1 MKSIQSLFPVLAK
14 FCQSLCLAP
23 WKRRLHIKTE
33 FCNQLGNDTEEAFLA
48 VGRNSLQNMGQCC
61 YEVKV
66 GRDLIKISSA
76 KAATMK
82 ALEEY
87 QKRQRQLHE
96 LRVTMIH
103 VMAVGND
110 VILCPIDLFS
120 VATGK
125 S

>member
-1 MKSIQSLFPVLAK
+1 
-14 FCQSLCLAP
+14 
-23 WKRRLHIKTE
+23 
-33 FCNQLGNDTEEAFLA
+33 
-48 VGRNSLQNMGQCC
+48 
-61 YEVKV
+61 
-66 GRDLIKISSA
+66 
-76 KAATMK
+76 MK

-96 LRVTMIH
+96 LSLRVTMIH

-125 S
+125 SCCYQSVCMTL

>member
-1 MKSIQSLFPVLAK
+1 MV
-14 FCQSLCLAP
+14 
-23 WKRRLHIKTE
+23 RHIKTT
-33 FCNQLGNDTEEAFLA
+33 FRNQLGNDTKA

-76 KAATMK
+76 KAAIMK

-96 LRVTMIH
+96 LRVTMIR

-110 VILCPIDLFS
+110 VILCPIDLFR

-125 S
+125 SCCYQSVDMTL